1 MSKGAKMKG
10 YIKHRNSGK
19 TMTFMFNPETLSE
32 RSSVTFNEI
41 SAPGSSY
48 PRTQYVKGE
57 STSIPLELFL
67 FDTKGGVESF
77 ITFIKTFL
85 PMRNNKFDKP
95 SVAIF
100 ALGSYVREC
109 VIESIDI
116 QRKRWD
122 TNLVCIEATINLSFK
137 EV

>member
-1 MSKGAKMKG
+1 MKG

-19 TMTFMFNPETLSE
+19 IMTFMFNPESMSE
-32 RSSVTFNEI
+32 KSSISFNEI

-48 PRTQYVKGE
+48 PRTQYVKGD
-57 STSIPLELFL
+57 STTIPLDLFL
-67 FDTKGGVESF
+67 YNTKGEVENFISF
-77 ITFIKTFL
+77 IKGFL
-85 PMRNNKFDKP
+85 PARNNKFDKP
-95 SVAIF
+95 SVCVV

-109 VIESIDI
+109 VIESMDI

-122 TNLVCIEATINLSFK
+122 KNLVCIEATISLSLK